1 MKARAKEP
9 AARKTAAKKTPAKKT
24 PAKRAVT
31 PIPEGH
37 PAISPYLI
45 VDDAPRALEFYKK
58 AFGAKELMRH
68 AGPDGRIGH
77 AEIKIGDSIV
87 MLADEHLEVNARSP
101 KTVGGTPV
109 ILHLYVKDVDA
120 VARQAVA
127 AGAKVVRPVQD
138 QFYGDRSGTLED
150 PFGHQWHVS
159 THIEDVSPAE
169 LRRRATQLDK

>member
-1 MKARAKEP
+1 MKAKAKKR
-9 AARKTAAKKTPAKKT
+9 AARKTAARKAPAKKT
-24 PAKRAVT
+24 VS
-31 PIPEGH
+31 PIPAGH
-37 PAISPYLI
+37 PAVSPYLI

-77 AEIKIGDSIV
+77 AEIRIGDSII

-109 ILHLYVKDVDA
+109 SLHLYVKDVDA
-120 VARQAVA
+120 IARQATA
-127 AGAKVVRPVQD
+127 AGARTVRPVQT

-159 THIEDVSPAE
+159 THVEDVSPAE
-169 LRRRATQLDK
+169 LRRRAAQMSQ

>member
-1 MKARAKEP
+1 MKARAKKP
-9 AARKTAAKKTPAKKT
+9 AARKIAAKKT

-37 PAISPYLI
+37 PAVSPYLI

-68 AGPDGRIGH
+68 AGPDGRIGQ

-109 ILHLYVKDVDA
+109 SLHFYVKDVDA
-120 VARQAVA
+120 VARQATA

-138 QFYGDRSGTLED
+138 QFYGDRNGMLED

-169 LRRRATQLDK
+169 LRRRAAQMDK

>member
-1 MKARAKEP
+1 MKAKAKKR
-9 AARKTAAKKTPAKKT
+9 AARKTAARKAPAKKT
-24 PAKRAVT
+24 VS
-31 PIPEGH
+31 PIPAGH
-37 PAISPYLI
+37 PAVSPYLI

-77 AEIKIGDSIV
+77 AEIRIGDSII

-109 ILHLYVKDVDA
+109 SLHLYVKDVDA
-120 VARQAVA
+120 IARQATA
-127 AGAKVVRPVQD
+127 AGARTVRPVQT

-159 THIEDVSPAE
+159 THVEDISPAE
-169 LRRRATQLDK
+169 LRRRAAQMSQ

>member
-1 MKARAKEP
+1 MKAKAKKP
-9 AARKTAAKKTPAKKT
+9 AAKKTAARKAPAKKT
-24 PAKRAVT
+24 VK

-45 VDDAPRALEFYKK
+45 IDDAARALEFYKK

-77 AEIKIGDSIV
+77 AEIRIDDSVI
-87 MLADEHLEVNARSP
+87 MLADEHPEINARSP
-101 KTVGGTPV
+101 KTIGGTPV
-109 ILHLYVKDVDA
+109 SLHVYVKDVDA
-120 VARQAVA
+120 VARQAIG
-127 AGAKVVRPVQD
+127 AGARVVRPVQN

-150 PFGHQWHVS
+150 PFGHQWYVS

-169 LRRRATQLDK
+169 LRRRAAQAGK

>member
-1 MKARAKEP
+1 MKARAKKP
-9 AARKTAAKKTPAKKT
+9 AARKTAAKKAPAKK
-24 PAKRAVT
+24 AVK

-37 PAISPYLI
+37 PAVSPYLI

-109 ILHLYVKDVDA
+109 SLHFYVKDVDA
-120 VARQAVA
+120 VARQATA

-138 QFYGDRSGTLED
+138 QFYGDRNGMLED
-150 PFGHQWHVS
+150 PFGHQWHIS

-169 LRRRATQLDK
+169 LRRRAAQLDN